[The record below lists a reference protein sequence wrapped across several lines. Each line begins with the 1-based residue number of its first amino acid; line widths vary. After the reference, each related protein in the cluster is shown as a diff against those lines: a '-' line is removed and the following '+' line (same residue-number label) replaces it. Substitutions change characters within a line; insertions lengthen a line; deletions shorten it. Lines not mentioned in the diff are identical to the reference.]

1 VQPHL
6 LWFRDLAREKSHS
19 LDNILSI
26 VRAGLIEPGADDTI
40 YFSLWS
46 WDSVLMNG
54 ADSSR
59 AASFA
64 IKVKAETPDD
74 MLSRNIPTVGNP
86 GTLVLLTSQAIFA
99 KVLELH
105 VRKGRV
111 PVL

>member
-1 VQPHL
+1 MEQ
-6 LWFRDLAREKSHS
+6 
-19 LDNILSI
+19 
-26 VRAGLIEPGADDTI
+26 T
-40 YFSLWS
+40 
-46 WDSVLMNG
+46 
-54 ADSSR
+54 
-59 AASFA
+59 AAERLSFA
-64 IKVKAETPDD
+64 IKVKAEIPDD